1 MNENIPLAWIH
12 GPFQIPSQCLMQ
24 DPNHH
29 IQTLGYYPSQLLV
42 ETHKFIKKEMQEGN
56 DNEHLIQ
63 ETTKI

>member
-1 MNENIPLAWIH
+1 
-12 GPFQIPSQCLMQ
+12 MQ

-42 ETHKFIKKEMQEGN
+42 ETHKFIKKEVQEGN